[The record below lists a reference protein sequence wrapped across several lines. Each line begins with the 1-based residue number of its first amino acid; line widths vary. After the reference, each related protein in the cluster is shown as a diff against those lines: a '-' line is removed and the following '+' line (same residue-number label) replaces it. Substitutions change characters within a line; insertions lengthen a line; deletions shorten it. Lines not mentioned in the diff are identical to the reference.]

1 MGIVATCDRCH
12 LSWSLTR
19 DELMDMPPWSDGIY
33 CSTCQQEATRF
44 EEFVREQIDALRKKL
59 LDEFEA
65 SAREHDR

>member
-12 LSWSLTR
+12 REWPLTR

-33 CSTCQQEATRF
+33 CPQCQEEATAF

-65 SAREHDR
+65 SAREHS